1 MRIRAF
7 LFMLLAAILTL
18 ALVSGC
24 KEGGP
29 STKIFVQKG
38 TGQRIRIAVLPFD
51 NVSRDQEAGRII
63 TNTVITYLLSTGR
76 FDVVEPGVVYAA
88 MAESSVRSVNEGLTV
103 DICRKLQKQLNADA
117 FIVGMLEE
125 FGEVRIGSDTYPSI
139 SFSARLVDARTA
151 NILWA
156 ATISKTGAEG
166 VKIFDIGRVASL
178 GKLAKLAVRDMAE
191 SLSKSEPQILLAM
204 SPGVSPEVNV
214 AQKPGTTDITQ
225 VSATQGAPEP
235 AQQTRYLD
243 ESAAYGETELSALL
257 KDIGDAKLGPI
268 TYKKHFHDTIE
279 TAYKLA
285 TAGKSVEVL
294 LVDYKK
300 VDTAKKFVAHD
311 HPGETETTF
320 ESLPAFTSESDFG
333 YYHLDVA
340 VGRFCIFLRGPKD
353 QKAVIDSL
361 GQGII
366 NSLK

>member
-1 MRIRAF
+1 MRMRVF
-7 LFMLLAAILTL
+7 LFMLLVAILTL

-29 STKIFVQKG
+29 STKIFVQNG

-51 NVSRDQEAGRII
+51 NVSKDQEAGRII

-88 MAESSVRSVNEGLTV
+88 MAESSIRSVNEGLTV

-139 SFSARLVDARTA
+139 SFSARLVDSRTA

-191 SLSKSEPQILLAM
+191 SLSKSERQIVLAM
-204 SPGVSPEVNV
+204 RPGVSPEANV
-214 AQKPGTTDITQ
+214 AQKPGTTAIAQ
-225 VSATQGAPEP
+225 VSATTEP
-235 AQQTRYLD
+235 AQTAKYQD
-243 ESAAYGETELSALL
+243 ESAAYGQPELSALL

-268 TYKKHFHDTIE
+268 SYKKHFHDTIE

-285 TAGKSVEVL
+285 TAGKTVEVR

-300 VDTAKKFVAHD
+300 VDAARQFLKHY
-311 HPGETETTF
+311 HPGEQETTF
-320 ESLPAFTSESDFG
+320 ESLPAFTRESDFG

-340 VGRFCIFLRGPKD
+340 VGRFGIFLRGPKD
-353 QKAVIDSL
+353 QKADIDSL